1 MINRKFNGYAL
12 PLALIFVAIFSIIIA
27 SIGPRSNLYNQTT
40 LNIID
45 HFKRDRLAKKYLL
58 NYIEYKTCSV
68 NPEDSDYLI
77 ACNSTNTE
85 VSVTVSSNNNSLVT
99 TLTYP

>member
-1 MINRKFNGYAL
+1 MMNRKFNGYAL
-12 PLALIFVAIFSIIIA
+12 PLALIFVAIFSIIVA

-58 NYIEYKTCSV
+58 NYIESKTCSV
-68 NPEDSDYLI
+68 DPEDSDYLI
-77 ACNSTNTE
+77 ACTSTDKE